1 LTRTARSAAPP
12 RAEPDP
18 DARDAHL
25 RRARRRVVL
34 DDLGQWANV
43 GERMLRVC
51 AEPDA
56 AMCPR
61 SHVLDDGVPVAVVVG
76 QGDEDVKRRRL

>member
-1 LTRTARSAAPP
+1 MVIIGLTRTARSAAPP

-18 DARDAHL
+18 DAKDAHL

-43 GERMLRVC
+43 GERMLLVC

-56 AMCPR
+56 GHVSAQPR
-61 SHVLDDGVPVAVVVG
+61 PG
-76 QGDEDVKRRRL
+76 